1 VKAQT
6 RRTFAPTRWPQ
17 RRCGTGRSPWLSCT
31 NIAEGLE
38 EVPSVGPHIARVVR
52 ELLTHH
58 RLPPL
63 ADLVALDD
71 ESITYR
77 RTHQPSVEELLDVD
91 REYRQ
96 KAAAG
101 ELPLT
106 APQRF
111 NPTGDRWLPVLHTR
125 RGSRRY
131 TALYSNTERA
141 RRLGRLRDWVV
152 LYVRDDAG
160 ERQYTVV
167 TSTHGVMRGHRVVAG
182 HERECRAAERRAA

>member
-1 VKAQT
+1 
-6 RRTFAPTRWPQ
+6 
-17 RRCGTGRSPWLSCT
+17 
-31 NIAEGLE
+31 
-38 EVPSVGPHIARVVR
+38 
-52 ELLTHH
+52 LLTHH

-160 ERQYTVV
+160 ERQYNRR
-167 TSTHGVMRGHRVVAG
+167 HLDAWRDARPPRGCRPRARVP
-182 HERECRAAERRAA
+182 RRRAARSVKKWMPSSETPDAGRARARD